1 MRGCSS
7 MFFKN
12 LSLRSAINRIVN
24 GVANLVPIAV
34 TRNYIEVFP
43 LKLKMLFRQDFFI
56 FNL

>member
-12 LSLRSAINRIVN
+12 LSLRSAINRIVY

-34 TRNYIEVFP
+34 TRNYIEV
-43 LKLKMLFRQDFFI
+43 L
-56 FNL
+56 